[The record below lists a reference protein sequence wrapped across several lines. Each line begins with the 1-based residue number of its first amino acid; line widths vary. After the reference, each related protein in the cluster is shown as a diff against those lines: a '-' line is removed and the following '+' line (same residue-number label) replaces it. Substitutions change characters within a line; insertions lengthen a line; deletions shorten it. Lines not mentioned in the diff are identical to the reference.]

1 MKKIYNKPSL
11 RLLQVSC
18 ETQLLAISLEG
29 EFYDDENY
37 DDWDDD
43 GGQ

>member
-11 RLLQVSC
+11 RLLQLSC
-18 ETQLLAISLEG
+18 ETQLLARSLEG
-29 EFYDDENY
+29 ELDDDENY

-43 GGQ
+43 GDQ